1 MNSSTTSKSVQYDV
15 YFLHTTLLIIATL
28 KKKQWSGK
36 TNANVADVVFHYIRA
51 THFHLCTI
59 LAVVSILLICDLIM
73 DCFADPYNFC
83 VSILH
88 STQRATRFFTMH
100 SSFEIL
106 HGSEHKCC

>member
-1 MNSSTTSKSVQYDV
+1 MNSSNTSKSVQYDV
-15 YFLHTTLLIIATL
+15 YFLHTTLVIIATL

-36 TNANVADVVFHYIRA
+36 TNSNFADVVFHYIRA

-100 SSFEIL
+100 SSF
-106 HGSEHKCC
+106 

>member
-1 MNSSTTSKSVQYDV
+1 MISSTTSKSVQYDV

-36 TNANVADVVFHYIRA
+36 TNSNVADVVFHYIRA

-100 SSFEIL
+100 SSF
-106 HGSEHKCC
+106 

>member
-36 TNANVADVVFHYIRA
+36 TNSNVADEVFHYIRA

>member
-1 MNSSTTSKSVQYDV
+1 MYTFSIPP
-15 YFLHTTLLIIATL
+15 FLIIATL

-36 TNANVADVVFHYIRA
+36 TNSNVADVVFHYIRA

>member
-1 MNSSTTSKSVQYDV
+1 MNSSNTSKSVQYDV

-36 TNANVADVVFHYIRA
+36 TNSNVADVVFHYIRA

>member
-36 TNANVADVVFHYIRA
+36 TNSNVADVVFHYIRA
-51 THFHLCTI
+51 THFHLGTI

-73 DCFADPYNFC
+73 DCC
-83 VSILH
+83 ILQIH
-88 STQRATRFFTMH
+88 RISV
-100 SSFEIL
+100 
-106 HGSEHKCC
+106 

>member
-36 TNANVADVVFHYIRA
+36 TNSNVADVVFHYIRA